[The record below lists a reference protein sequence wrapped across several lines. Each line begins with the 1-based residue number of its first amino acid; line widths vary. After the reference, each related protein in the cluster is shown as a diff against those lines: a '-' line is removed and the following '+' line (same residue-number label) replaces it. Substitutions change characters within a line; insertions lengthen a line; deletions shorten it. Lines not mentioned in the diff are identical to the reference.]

1 MKPIIIAIQSNSDKI
16 CLTIKEL
23 ESMLEKAYNAGKT
36 DGGETHY
43 HYDPYP
49 YPWRYDTTHWW
60 YNTNPCTTPQITCV
74 NGPSVGDATTS
85 SSFSTTTATTT
96 LS

>member
-1 MKPIIIAIQSNSDKI
+1 MKPIIIAVQSNSDKI

-43 HYDPYP
+43 HYDS
-49 YPWRYDTTHWW
+49 YPWRYDTKPW
-60 YNTNPCTTPQITCV
+60 YLNPCITPQVTCS
-74 NGPSVGDATTS
+74 SVGDATTS
-85 SSFSTTTATTT
+85 SSSGFTTTT